1 MGKVQTLLM
10 ILGIICTCTCD
21 GRTDCG
27 NHAQISLLTS
37 IHDDPSCRK
46 LSAKGVLIYEGAK
59 LLTEIH
65 NNKSGGYDIGKWI
78 RCIFIFLKVLK
89 LELNCDLYFLF
100 KVINNFNI
108 LQIVTSYHF
117 MTRIVDTMKMFN
129 ENSYV
134 ILINIHAHIEIIW
147 YNENY

>member
-1 MGKVQTLLM
+1 MYQIIEKRVLHHEFHDYIILLLKKKKKLEQDSEQLEREVGTVQEKKKERRGKKEFKMGKLQTLLM

-46 LSAKGVLIYEGAK
+46 LSAKGVLIYEAAK

-65 NNKSGGYDIGKWI
+65 NNKSGGYDIGK
-78 RCIFIFLKVLK
+78 
-89 LELNCDLYFLF
+89 
-100 KVINNFNI
+100 
-108 LQIVTSYHF
+108 
-117 MTRIVDTMKMFN
+117 
-129 ENSYV
+129 
-134 ILINIHAHIEIIW
+134 
-147 YNENY
+147 

>member
-1 MGKVQTLLM
+1 MRKKKGKKKEFKMGKVQTLLM

-21 GRTDCG
+21 GRTDCR

-78 RCIFIFLKVLK
+78 RYIFIFLKVLK

-100 KVINNFNI
+100 KVINNFI
-108 LQIVTSYHF
+108 LT
-117 MTRIVDTMKMFN
+117 
-129 ENSYV
+129 
-134 ILINIHAHIEIIW
+134 ILIFYRSWHRTIL
-147 YNENY
+147 